1 MKYSPPTNKCS
12 KEILQLSESLT
23 DKFCRLDR
31 ERFGDIKN
39 ITDKEYYTNSFHFT
53 TEQEISPFAKIDFES
68 EYPKYS
74 TGGFISYVE
83 APSLVN
89 NIAGMESII
98 DHGYDKLGYL
108 GVNSPI
114 DKCFECGFNGDFKA
128 TENGYECPSCGN
140 NNPNTSQVVK
150 RLCGLTGPR

>member
-1 MKYSPPTNKCS
+1 
-12 KEILQLSESLT
+12 
-23 DKFCRLDR
+23 
-31 ERFGDIKN
+31 
-39 ITDKEYYTNSFHFT
+39 
-53 TEQEISPFAKIDFES
+53 
-68 EYPKYS
+68 
-74 TGGFISYVE
+74 
-83 APSLVN
+83 
-89 NIAGMESII
+89 MESII

-150 RLCGLTGPR
+150 RLCGYLGEPSARPIVRGRQKEIESRVKHM